1 MLQSSASDRISI
13 RLERLLE
20 APPETVWRYLTKA
33 ELREQWFMGGTDAKP
48 DGEFELLVD
57 HDKLSDEEVPYP
69 DSFEC
74 FKGRV
79 FSERV
84 LRFDPPRLLETTF
97 QGGKGGKIRYE
108 LFPEGDNTRLVLT
121 HSDITSPRGSRILA
135 AAGPR
140 TSQCFRRSSPAAG
153 SKTSGHCIRNRR
165 MLSKKRLRA
174 EPCARCVSRLR
185 HRWPSGAVQ
194 RRALPHSSH

>member
-1 MLQSSASDRISI
+1 MAEAALAPIQRIGPDSI

-74 FKGRV
+74 FKGQV

-121 HSDITSPRGSRILA
+121 HSDITSPSGFQDFGGGWTSHLAVLQEKLAGRGVKDFWALH
-135 AAGPR
+135 
-140 TSQCFRRSSPAAG
+140 SQSADAV
-153 SKTSGHCIRNRR
+153 
-165 MLSKKRLRA
+165 KK
-174 EPCARCVSRLR
+174 
-185 HRWPSGAVQ
+185 
-194 RRALPHSSH
+194 ALEG